1 MNGAHAET
9 RPAAPAARPR
19 NETPVAEIGKAL
31 LRVETADGSGNLPL
45 YTGGCTDPAATSRA
59 VIMLHGR
66 LRDAYA
72 YLHTTL
78 HARAVSSA
86 HEDGTLIVVPQFL
99 ASADVEHHRADADCL
114 HWEWTAWMAG
124 LDARGPAPL
133 SSFDALDALV
143 EQLARGTRYPAIE
156 EIVIAGHSG
165 GAQVAQ
171 RYAILSSAP
180 ERCAAHGIAMRFVIA
195 NPSSYAWFDG
205 LRPRADGSLH
215 LADREACP
223 GLDEWKYGMHGLPRY
238 AVLRDAAALE
248 HRYVERDVAYLAG
261 ELDCDPA
268 HPALD
273 RSCAANAQGPH
284 RLARARAYY
293 AYLRGRHAALR
304 HTWHEVPGAG
314 HSAEAMF
321 TSIQGIRALFGDDAS
336 IASQRPFVA
345 AAGGASE

>member
-45 YTGGCTDPAATSRA
+45 YTGGCTDPAATSRV

-143 EQLARGTRYPAIE
+143 EQLARGTRY
-156 EIVIAGHSG
+156 
-165 GAQVAQ
+165 
-171 RYAILSSAP
+171 R
-180 ERCAAHGIAMRFVIA
+180 
-195 NPSSYAWFDG
+195 G
-205 LRPRADGSLH
+205 L
-215 LADREACP
+215 
-223 GLDEWKYGMHGLPRY
+223 
-238 AVLRDAAALE
+238 
-248 HRYVERDVAYLAG
+248 
-261 ELDCDPA
+261 
-268 HPALD
+268 
-273 RSCAANAQGPH
+273 
-284 RLARARAYY
+284 
-293 AYLRGRHAALR
+293 
-304 HTWHEVPGAG
+304 T
-314 HSAEAMF
+314 
-321 TSIQGIRALFGDDAS
+321 GIRKKSAAS
-336 IASQRPFVA
+336 RPKMLI
-345 AAGGASE
+345 